1 MNKLLAISIVL
12 VLSIPADVTAV
23 SFEDED
29 TAIVTYPGAI
39 VSLNIVDEL
48 GLGSLDTIVCI
59 TDGARIVDAM
69 YEHEG
74 VILPPYPVVEGPG
87 CMEFGEFWSGNLPN
101 GAVASVKI
109 KYEVGGVVVSLSPG
123 YSFGGTWYTD
133 NTPANFST
141 GVVTIVPEPATF
153 LLLALGAVFL
163 TKKR

>member
-12 VLSIPADVTAV
+12 LLSIPANVTAV
-23 SFEDED
+23 SFEDEG
-29 TAIVTYPGAI
+29 TTIVTSPGAI
-39 VSLNIVDEL
+39 VSLNIVDDL
-48 GLGSLDTIVCI
+48 SLGSLDAIVCI
-59 TDGARIVDAM
+59 TDGARIVNAT

-74 VILPPYPVVEGPG
+74 VVLPPYPVVEGPG
-87 CMEFGEFWSGNLPN
+87 CMEFGEFWSGNLPS

-109 KYEVGGVVVSLSPG
+109 QYEVGGVVVSLSPG
-123 YSFGGTWYTD
+123 YSFGSTWYTD